1 MAYTISLKNDLGKN
15 WIHFSDG
22 SVKGFAFEGERLLEK
37 ESLYGALT
45 EAINRDS
52 LADLLIRL
60 NGNFA
65 AVITIRE
72 QCYLI
77 VDKLRSY
84 PLFYSGTHVSDVGEH
99 LLKTIPCEIDEVNAY
114 ELLSLGYLSGASTL
128 VDGVKSVVAGS
139 YVVINTEDGS
149 FSSYEYFSH
158 IYKKVSRCKEEVFRL
173 SQEKLEAG
181 FQRML
186 GSLKKNQPLLIPLSG
201 GYDSR
206 LLACLCKKFGLENVT
221 CFTYGRED
229 SFEVAISRK
238 VASVLGYKWYFV
250 EYSEKVWNR
259 FLSSKDFL
267 QYCHFA
273 GNLTANPHFQDLPA
287 LLELKERGVI
297 MPDMVV
303 IPGHSG
309 DLLGG
314 SKIPVQ
320 VLEGHLKS
328 FRLENLSRLI
338 FDNFFDLN
346 VLNKKYKQ
354 IIITKINSELQE
366 YESGS
371 LTSFLDNYE
380 CYWFVKSK
388 VANFLVNS
396 MRGYEYVGLD
406 WRLPLWDDEYV
417 KVWYEVDWKE
427 KFYSRLYNEFM
438 FTSYFIPLKV
448 DIHKH
453 RNVSNSGIALR
464 MKQMMPARLAMY
476 YRRMKKVLQNRR
488 TLQHFDGFD
497 CVIRYLLNDSEI
509 EGYKGI
515 KTVNVNNMNAIVA
528 AYYLKLFRKNNKMT
542 KGK

>member
-250 EYSEKVWNR
+250 EYSE
-259 FLSSKDFL
+259 
-267 QYCHFA
+267 
-273 GNLTANPHFQDLPA
+273 
-287 LLELKERGVI
+287 
-297 MPDMVV
+297 
-303 IPGHSG
+303 
-309 DLLGG
+309 
-314 SKIPVQ
+314 
-320 VLEGHLKS
+320 
-328 FRLENLSRLI
+328 
-338 FDNFFDLN
+338 
-346 VLNKKYKQ
+346 
-354 IIITKINSELQE
+354 
-366 YESGS
+366 
-371 LTSFLDNYE
+371 
-380 CYWFVKSK
+380 
-388 VANFLVNS
+388 
-396 MRGYEYVGLD
+396 
-406 WRLPLWDDEYV
+406 
-417 KVWYEVDWKE
+417 
-427 KFYSRLYNEFM
+427 
-438 FTSYFIPLKV
+438 
-448 DIHKH
+448 
-453 RNVSNSGIALR
+453 
-464 MKQMMPARLAMY
+464 
-476 YRRMKKVLQNRR
+476 
-488 TLQHFDGFD
+488 
-497 CVIRYLLNDSEI
+497 
-509 EGYKGI
+509 
-515 KTVNVNNMNAIVA
+515 
-528 AYYLKLFRKNNKMT
+528 
-542 KGK
+542 